1 MLRNIGKYLVML
13 GLLIGIAACSSDE
26 DEVEITEDEEAG
38 TFKATFTG
46 DFEAEFEG
54 TAIFTEFIDPTT
66 ENIFFVLYL
75 ETGVEGDATHTWLS
89 RGGERP
95 VANTYP
101 ILELNSE
108 DLDAPSDWIFE
119 TGGFMV
125 WTVTQNGEEIKWYLS
140 DEGSIVI
147 ARSVEGSVSGT
158 FELTATG
165 FLTTEPD
172 EDLEI
177 EITCEFN
184 AAPGVA
190 PL

>member
-1 MLRNIGKYLVML
+1 MFKDIGRYIVVL
-13 GLLIGIAACSSDE
+13 GLLFGVAACSKDE
-26 DEVEITEDEEAG
+26 EEVEIVEEDAG
-38 TFKATFTG
+38 TFTATITG
-46 DFEAEFEG
+46 DVEAELEG
-54 TAIFTEFIDPTT
+54 VAIFTEFIDPAT

-75 ETGVEGDATHTWLS
+75 EAGVQGDATHTWLS

-95 VANTYP
+95 SANTYP
-101 ILELNSE
+101 ILELKSE
-108 DLDAPSDWIFE
+108 DLDTPTAWIFG

-125 WTVTQNGEEIKWYLS
+125 WTVTQSGEEIKWYLS

-147 ARSVEGSVSGT
+147 ARSVEGSVSGS

-165 FLTTEPD
+165 FLTDEPD
-172 EDLEI
+172 EELVI

-184 AAPGVA
+184 AAPGIA